1 MVGSMKLTRTL
12 RLLIILVTGAA
23 VQLPVE
29 AVDWRFP
36 VAISYSTGFVDVKD
50 AALDY
55 YRAQGWA
62 VDEDVFVPVSVMFMP
77 YVEFDSGI
85 GVGASVGPPM
95 FVAVEETVGTD
106 ESTDLSYIVP
116 IGAHV
121 RYTFL
126 RDGNI
131 SPYARLGISYP
142 IAGGNMIDG
151 STPGVLAGVGAE
163 FLRTKKV
170 GFGIE
175 AAYDSSEVKMIGG
188 ERIKASEFLFSLY
201 VVF

>member
-1 MVGSMKLTRTL
+1 MYHH
-12 RLLIILVTGAA
+12 
-23 VQLPVE
+23 
-29 AVDWRFP
+29 RF
-36 VAISYSTGFVDVKD
+36 
-50 AALDY
+50 
-55 YRAQGWA
+55 
-62 VDEDVFVPVSVMFMP
+62 
-77 YVEFDSGI
+77 
-85 GVGASVGPPM
+85 
-95 FVAVEETVGTD
+95 
-106 ESTDLSYIVP
+106 
-116 IGAHV
+116 V